1 MSDIRVTNVK
11 GRSLNI
17 APDFPDGANMT
28 GVCTATSFSGDGS
41 NLTGVGVPGVS
52 TTVHAGF
59 NDVTVSG
66 VTTFSGQIA
75 GPVVIGASANPYAT
89 RSVTIQP
96 VTGQTNTYLS
106 VVAGSTSGV
115 SGITFGDAAGQ
126 AAGNYA
132 GMFEYYHSDDSLRYA
147 QNGSEKLRVDPA
159 GNINISGIVTAT
171 TYSGDVNVG
180 SAVTI
185 TSSGIE
191 ATGVGITCAS
201 INGGSITGRR
211 NLIMNGFMRIDQ
223 RNSGNGVSIDP
234 SSGNPTY
241 GILDRWMIQNYSG
254 EAARYDISRSSDVPS
269 NQGFSNSL
277 KIDVTT
283 AMGTPSGNNYSALAQ
298 SVESQDCVYLN
309 QGNANA
315 ESMTLQFWIK
325 STKTGTSSVTLDRDD
340 GTRCYVAEYTINTTD
355 TWEKKTITIPGD
367 TTGTGCA
374 ADNGRGLLLLF
385 PFFAGSSRD
394 QAVGSWAA
402 RPGSFYGV
410 SANQVNLVDDAAN
423 NIFITGVQLERGYV
437 ASSPEHTPYRDELL
451 ACQRYYFQSDN
462 FKVSCAKGPV
472 RGEAY
477 STTEMF
483 AHVQYPS
490 QMRAEP
496 TWTVADNGGVT
507 GAVHKIGSPDI
518 SGVSV
523 DRYGDSSGVRITKS
537 SAWTAGAGYV
547 FTYSVDAEL

>member
-11 GRSLNI
+11 GRTLNI

-59 NDVTVSG
+59 NDITVAGVSTFSDSANFSSGVTVTGNVVATSKFRGNDDVKLSLGDSEDLKIHHDGSHSYIQETGTGLLYIDATQLIVRKSDGSEDIAKFIENGAVQLYYDNSSTFETVSG
-66 VTTFSGQIA
+66 
-75 GPVVIGASANPYAT
+75 
-89 RSVTIQP
+89 
-96 VTGQTNTYLS
+96 
-106 VVAGSTSGV
+106 GV
-115 SGITFGDAAGQ
+115 
-126 AAGNYA
+126 
-132 GMFEYYHSDDSLRYA
+132 
-147 QNGSEKLRVDPA
+147 K
-159 GNINISGIVTAT
+159 
-171 TYSGDVNVG
+171 VG

-223 RNSGNGVSIDP
+223 RNSGSAASIDP

-241 GILDRWMIQNYSG
+241 GIVDRWYIMNYSG
-254 EAARYDISRSSDVPS
+254 EAARYDITRSSDVPS

-325 STKTGTSSVTLDRDD
+325 STKTGTASICLDRDD
-340 GTRCYVAEYTINTTD
+340 AARCYVAEYTINTTD

-367 TTGTGCA
+367 TSGSECDVNNA
-374 ADNGRGLLLLF
+374 RGLQLF
-385 PFFAGSSRD
+385 FNFFGGSSRD

-437 ASSPEHTPYRDELL
+437 ASSPEHTPYRDELQ

-462 FKVSCAKGPV
+462 FKVSCAQGPV
-472 RGEAY
+472 RGVAY

-483 AHVQYPS
+483 AHVQYP
-490 QMRAEP
+490 QPMRAAP
-496 TWTVADNGGVT
+496 TWTVADNSGNT
-507 GAVHKIGSPDI
+507 GAVHKIGNPDV

-523 DRYGDSSGVRITKS
+523 DRYGATSGVRITKS
-537 SAWTAGAGYV
+537 SGWTAGDAYM